1 MKKAFEDVF
10 SKIQI
15 DMVQACYDYADCDAE
30 KIYVYASCEDHVISP
45 GFFFKIN
52 GRVLKRHLLNQF
64 QKDKDKYDVSPDNQG
79 VCLDRLT
86 EKIKELVK
94 VCKEYEKPMP
104 TEIKLIYDVVHHKL
118 RSHYEYE
125 PMYSF
130 DEEKTADDME
140 DEWYEQVKREEES
153 SLA

>member
-1 MKKAFEDVF
+1 M
-10 SKIQI
+10 
-15 DMVQACYDYADCDAE
+15 
-30 KIYVYASCEDHVISP
+30 
-45 GFFFKIN
+45 
-52 GRVLKRHLLNQF
+52 
-64 QKDKDKYDVSPDNQG
+64 
-79 VCLDRLT
+79 DRLT